1 MRDEGMLGG
10 VGQGWGSVR
19 WESNRQQGG
28 EVGEKGMERNVAF
41 DCYSDSTALTH
52 QGLLCTG
59 PISILV
65 V

>member
-1 MRDEGMLGG
+1 M
-10 VGQGWGSVR
+10 R